1 MEKKTSNARISVLR
15 PDTHAVLGQK
25 SHGTPTL
32 QEINLWGES
41 FRLQI
46 SQKGTRSQVLRDG
59 CYMFYV
65 TGVTWE
71 VLQVATH
78 VHVLLRNLLRFAD
91 EDACTHLNRSVLG
104 GSMFK
109 RIMGGIES

>member
-1 MEKKTSNARISVLR
+1 
-15 PDTHAVLGQK
+15 
-25 SHGTPTL
+25 
-32 QEINLWGES
+32 
-41 FRLQI
+41 
-46 SQKGTRSQVLRDG
+46 
-59 CYMFYV
+59 MFYV